1 MALAG
6 IKTKVM
12 KLNDTALGLSAKIT
26 TSGLS
31 VPAAVLLLVFLFSCR
46 ASPPSIDQLAEDEIE
61 CQVVFDSIDNSVDL
75 SLEISHR
82 LVHLGEFYPQEKLY
96 IHTDKSHYLPGETI
110 WFKLY
115 LTDASSH
122 QASPWSR
129 IVYVELA
136 DTSGMVAGRDRPYY

>member
-1 MALAG
+1 
-6 IKTKVM
+6 M
-12 KLNDTALGLSAKIT
+12 KLKSTFLSSSTGKYIRAYPITAALFYLALLCSCQMRSAIHEQPFENEV
-26 TSGLS
+26 GY
-31 VPAAVLLLVFLFSCR
+31 
-46 ASPPSIDQLAEDEIE
+46 
-61 CQVVFDSIDNSVDL
+61 QVVFDSLDSPADL
-75 SLEISHR
+75 SLEISRR
-82 LVHLGEFYPQEKLY
+82 LVHLSEFYPREKLY